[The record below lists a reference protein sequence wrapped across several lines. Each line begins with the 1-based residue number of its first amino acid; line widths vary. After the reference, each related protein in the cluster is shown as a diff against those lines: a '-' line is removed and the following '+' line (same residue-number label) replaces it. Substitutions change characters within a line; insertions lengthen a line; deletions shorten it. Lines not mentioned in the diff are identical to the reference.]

1 MQKIWLIG
9 FTAVAVLFAQ
19 SALSCG
25 ERVNLETHDDTRSA
39 YSLAGSKD
47 AARAALVLLP
57 GGRGYLDLDEM
68 GRPRKLTSNSLV
80 RIRGL
85 LHSEGFVTALVD
97 SPSDRQGKEG
107 LGGFR
112 IHPDHATNI
121 ENIIADIRALTGK
134 PVWLIGASRGAISA
148 VNSAAHLSGVEA
160 PDGLIL
166 TSPVTSG
173 REGGYK
179 AWVAQS
185 VFSVDSEAIRIPVL
199 VIAHTRDK
207 CVRTPPDL
215 AGLIVEKTSGT
226 REKTVKMSGGP
237 GWSGRVSV
245 KACRGKSPYGFIE
258 QDFEIG
264 SDMVQFIAGGKF

>member
-1 MQKIWLIG
+1 M
-9 FTAVAVLFAQ
+9 
-19 SALSCG
+19 
-25 ERVNLETHDDTRSA
+25 ETHDDTRSA

-57 GGRGYLDLDEM
+57 GGGGYLDLDEM
-68 GRPRKLTSNSLV
+68 GCPRKLTGNSLV

-85 LHSEGFVTALVD
+85 LNSEGFVTALVD
-97 SPSDRQGKEG
+97 ALSDRQGKEG

-112 IHPDHATNI
+112 IHPDHATDI
-121 ENIIADIRALTGK
+121 GNIIVDIRARTGK
-134 PVWLIGASRGAISA
+134 PVWLIGTSRGAISA
-148 VNSAAHLSGVEA
+148 VNSAARLSGVEA

-185 VFSVDSEAIRIPVL
+185 VFSVDLEAIRIPVL
-199 VIAHTRDK
+199 VIAHTGDK
-207 CVRTPPDL
+207 CVRTSPDL

-226 REKTVKMSGGP
+226 SEKTVKVSGGP
-237 GWSGRVSV
+237 GWLGRVSV
-245 KACRGKSPYGFIE
+245 KACRGNSPHGFIG
-258 QDFEIG
+258 QDVKIG